1 MSLSGRVCLVTGA
14 SRGIGKGCAR
24 ALADLGAKVYLTGR
38 NQELGNTIGNFHTD
52 LCMDLKPTF

>member
-38 NQELGNTIGNFHTD
+38 NQELGNTILLNRISNRF
-52 LCMDLKPTF
+52 